1 MENGSWNSIEQN
13 DICWLGWEIEIK
25 RDRDGGRFRELRS
38 RVSKS
43 LFWMWFFIVVIS
55 LWKVKNT
62 VFFVGDCYKI
72 DYC

>member
-1 MENGSWNSIEQN
+1 
-13 DICWLGWEIEIK
+13 
-25 RDRDGGRFRELRS
+25 LRS
-38 RVSKS
+38 RGSKS

-55 LWKVKNT
+55 LWKVKNI